1 MRTLAVILAGLSL
14 AAAAP
19 DARGAEAAGASVKGL
34 KLQVSANGRYLQE
47 RGGKPF
53 FYLGDTAWTLFKR
66 LTREEADEYLRN
78 RAAKGFTVIQA
89 YVLRGLTIRN
99 VYGDLT
105 VVDRDP
111 TRFNEPFFQNVDWI
125 VNRANELGL
134 VMSLVVSYGEHVN
147 GKQEKV
153 FNESNAYQY
162 GKLLAARYKDNAV
175 IWLLGGDRNPQQ
187 ETGTWSAMARG
198 LKDGSGHTQLVSYH
212 GPGPRTDAGGPT
224 GYSSSFWFH
233 DQDWLDFN
241 MIQSGHRWAVKNYD
255 FIAHDYE
262 LKPVKPTID
271 MEARYENHP
280 DGPNPRR
287 MDAHQERE
295 ATYWAMLAGAAGHGY
310 GCNDIWQFYNPERM
324 PAQDDNSFPFDRLR
338 GTTHWKK
345 AMDFEGAFS
354 MGTMRRLLEARPWY
368 NLVPDQSAILAGQG
382 EDEDRVQAARAADGS
397 FLLAYLTFGN
407 PVTIDLEKLS
417 GRSVRAHWYDP
428 RTGAL
433 QPIGEFPKTGSRQ
446 FKPPAQGP
454 AADWALVLEDR
465 AKKLAKPASR

>member
-1 MRTLAVILAGLSL
+1 MRIFVVLAALSCSILLPDTLAAGS
-14 AAAAP
+14 AAQP
-19 DARGAEAAGASVKGL
+19 SVKGL
-34 KLQVSANGRYLQE
+34 KLRVSSNGRYLEE

-66 LTREEADEYLRN
+66 LTREEADEYLQN

-99 VYGDLT
+99 VYGELT
-105 VVDRDP
+105 VVNRDP
-111 TRFNEPFFQNVDWI
+111 TRFNEPFFENVDWI

-134 VMSLVVSYGEHVN
+134 VLAMVVSYGEHVN

-153 FNESNAYQY
+153 FDKSNAYTY

-187 ETGTWSAMARG
+187 ETEIWSAMARG
-198 LKDGSGHTQLVSYH
+198 LKEGSGGTQLVSYH
-212 GPGPRTDAGGPT
+212 GPGPRSDAQGPT

-233 DQDWLDFN
+233 DRDWLDFN

-255 FIAHDYE
+255 FVSHDYE
-262 LKPVKPTID
+262 MKPVKPTID

-295 ATYWAMLAGAAGHGY
+295 AAYWAMLAGAAGHGY
-310 GCNDIWQFYNPERM
+310 GCNDMWQFYNPERM
-324 PAQDDNSFPFDRLR
+324 PAPEDNSFPFERLR

-354 MGTMRRLLEARPWY
+354 MGLMRRLFAARPWHK
-368 NLVPDQSAILAGQG
+368 LVPDQSIVLSPQG
-382 EDEDRVQAARAADGS
+382 EGEDHVQAARAADGS
-397 FLLAYLTFGN
+397 FLVAYLTLGN
-407 PVTIDLEKLS
+407 PVTIDLAKLN

-428 RTGAL
+428 RTGSL
-433 QPIGEFPKTGSRQ
+433 QSIGEFPRTGSRQ
-446 FKPPAQGP
+446 FKPPTQGP
-454 AADWALVLEDR
+454 AADWVLVLDDG
-465 AKKLAKPASR
+465 AKGFAKP